1 MAADWQNVAI
11 ALGFDQARIKTIET
25 NYPARAEDA
34 CREIF
39 VRWLNGEHDLAKP
52 TWNTLINA
60 LQDAGLATVAISLKL
75 KTTLRQQ

>member
-11 ALGFDQARIKTIET
+11 ALGFDQARIKIIEKD
-25 NYPARAEDA
+25 YPTRAVDA

-52 TWNTLINA
+52 TWNALINA
-60 LQDAGLATVAISLKL
+60 LQDAGLASVAISLI
-75 KTTLRQQ
+75 TTLRQP